1 MPLLGL
7 RGMAAY
13 APSRVVRQ
21 YGLVQTISMVEDLS
35 TWFFGYTTAALCI
48 YRQARVKEG
57 LRLWKQRQQDEIPRE
72 EGAGNVSTQRAHRDY
87 ILWVETH
94 FGEDLPFISVE
105 GVPPPNPDYRD
116 FLTEF
121 RVRHQKIQQIW
132 LASHHSLLEKQRELK
147 TENLGFCMRQQELEA
162 ENQRLTKRQCELE
175 AENQQMQPCRCMR
188 TRRPLLLQDQ

>member
-1 MPLLGL
+1 
-7 RGMAAY
+7 
-13 APSRVVRQ
+13 VRQ
-21 YGLVQTISMVEDLS
+21 YGLVQTIPMVEDLS
-35 TWFFGYTTAALCI
+35 TWFFGYTTADSK
-48 YRQARVKEG
+48 ARVKEG

-94 FGEDLPFISVE
+94 FGEDLPSISVE

-132 LASHHSLLEKQRELK
+132 LASHHSLLEKQRKLE
-147 TENLGFCMRQQELEA
+147 TENLGFFMRQQELEA

-175 AENQQMQPCRCMR
+175 AENQPLFAALQMYE
-188 TRRPLLLQDQ
+188 DQSSGSVGTGYSY